1 MQFRDQNFEGHV
13 QIFCSLF
20 MNPFKYIGGAAF
32 KLECNCTN
40 LLCSSDVEL
49 PQLSLQVGVDLQVE
63 QGLADAL
70 LDLVRLLIVH
80 LDDLTPGYASHGD
93 F

>member
-1 MQFRDQNFEGHV
+1 MIEV
-13 QIFCSLF
+13 ELF
-20 MNPFKYIGGAAF
+20 WKAVCA
-32 KLECNCTN
+32 N

-49 PQLSLQVGVDLQVE
+49 PQLSLEVGVDLQVE

-70 LDLVRLLIVH
+70 LDLIRLLIVNF
-80 LDDLTPGYASHGD
+80 DDLPPSYASHGD

>member
-1 MQFRDQNFEGHV
+1 MRLD
-13 QIFCSLF
+13 
-20 MNPFKYIGGAAF
+20 
-32 KLECNCTN
+32 CTN

-49 PQLSLQVGVDLQVE
+49 PQLGLQVRVDLQVE

-70 LDLVRLLIVH
+70 LDLVGLLIVQ
-80 LDDLTPGYASHGD
+80 LDDLSPSYASHSD

>member
-1 MQFRDQNFEGHV
+1 
-13 QIFCSLF
+13 
-20 MNPFKYIGGAAF
+20 MNPFMCIGEAAF
-32 KLECNCTN
+32 KLGCNCTN
-40 LLCSSDVEL
+40 LLCSGDVEL